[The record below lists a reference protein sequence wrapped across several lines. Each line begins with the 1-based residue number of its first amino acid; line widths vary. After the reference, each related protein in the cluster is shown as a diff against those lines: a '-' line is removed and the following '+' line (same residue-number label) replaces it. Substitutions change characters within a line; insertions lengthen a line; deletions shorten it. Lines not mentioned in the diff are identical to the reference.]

1 MKDIEECRIVVDEEA
16 MLALGEELA
25 ARLLP
30 GDLVTLDG
38 PLGAGKTTIVRGI
51 LRGMGYQ
58 GPVRSPTFTL
68 IQLYDTQ
75 PPVLHTD
82 LYRLK
87 SAVGLGL
94 EEYESS
100 HVLLVEWSDRLESLF
115 DRTLGWQIK
124 IGFGDDGGRRVSIQP
139 PARYSI

>member
-1 MKDIEECRIVVDEEA
+1 MNDIQENRIVADEEA

-25 ARLLP
+25 AGLLA

-51 LRGMGYQ
+51 LRGIGYH

-87 SAVGLGL
+87 SAAGLGL

-124 IGFGDDGGRRVSIQP
+124 ISFQDHGGRWVSIEP
-139 PARYSI
+139 PSRYSI